1 MRLSLRAHQ
10 QPRVW
15 RICSLFSEKL
25 RVTVSFG
32 SMDSQTPS
40 AFTFVF
46 GQLKFRSVTSFSS
59 LSSHEQIH
67 RASVFLALSLRPDTL
82 LKPPKIP
89 SASVRDLSEPSSQ
102 VVADSDFDF
111 FNR

>member
-1 MRLSLRAHQ
+1 MRLSLRDHQ
-10 QPRVW
+10 QPRVLW
-15 RICSLFSEKL
+15 ICSLFSEKL

-59 LSSHEQIH
+59 LSAHEQIH

-111 FNR
+111 FNT